1 MPFSI
6 CFGILLICS
15 FAIVPLFGH
24 STTSPAFG
32 ISHTGAMITI
42 LVLFLAHAKLKD
54 TQLPGKIRI
63 HLMRIL
69 KRKIIY
75 ILLGYIIL
83 LFVFY
88 YLLADYII
96 LDI

>member
-1 MPFSI
+1 M
-6 CFGILLICS
+6 
-15 FAIVPLFGH
+15 VPLFGY
-24 STTSPAFG
+24 STTPPPAFG
-32 ISHTGAMITI
+32 VSYTGAMITI
-42 LVLFLAHAKLKD
+42 LVLFLARTKLKD

-63 HLMRIL
+63 HLMRTL

-75 ILLGYIIL
+75 ILLGYIVF

-88 YLLADYII
+88 YLFADHII